1 MSHTVI
7 MTYYDVIFRHKTVDV
22 MSNWPSHSLIL
33 LPTSTSNLSPMPT
46 VPVLITSDSAVLP
59 ITTTTTTTM
68 VMVMA
73 MVTVMTVNQFLRN
86 LNAVELIHKD
96 SNFSAVMAL
105 ERVAAIK
112 HTILINTIAVMVVSL
127 LKSGLAPQIYDS

>member
-7 MTYYDVIFRHKTVDV
+7 MTYYDVIFRRKTVDV

-46 VPVLITSDSAVLP
+46 VPVLITSDSAVLL
-59 ITTTTTTTM
+59 IIITTTTM

-112 HTILINTIAVMVVSL
+112 HTILINTIAVMVVSSHKL
-127 LKSGLAPQIYDS
+127 DPALQIYDS

>member
-7 MTYYDVIFRHKTVDV
+7 MTYYDVIFRHKTVLV
-22 MSNWPSHSLIL
+22 MSSWPLHSPIL
-33 LPTSTSNLSPMPT
+33 LPTSTTNLSPTPT
-46 VPVLITSDSAVLP
+46 VPVLITSDSAVLS
-59 ITTTTTTTM
+59 ITTTTTTM

>member
-22 MSNWPSHSLIL
+22 MSSWPLHSPIL
-33 LPTSTSNLSPMPT
+33 LPTSTTNLSPTPT

-59 ITTTTTTTM
+59 TTTTTTM

-73 MVTVMTVNQFLRN
+73 MVTVMTANQFLRN

-112 HTILINTIAVMVVSL
+112 LTILKNMIAVTVVSSHKL
-127 LKSGLAPQIYDS
+127 DPALQIYDS

>member
-22 MSNWPSHSLIL
+22 MSSWPLHSPIL
-33 LPTSTSNLSPMPT
+33 LPTSTTNLSPTPT

-59 ITTTTTTTM
+59 TTTTTTM

-96 SNFSAVMAL
+96 SNSSAVMAL